1 MNFKEEKKQKG
12 VLTTAYTDFNKGM
25 NGYSFF
31 KVNDHSLSDD
41 LVQDTFI
48 KTWNYLVRGGKII
61 MMKSFLYHVL
71 NGLIIDEYRKKK
83 PMSLDTIIENG
94 YEPSDPESQIKMDI
108 FDGKIAVLLMEK
120 LPQKYKGV
128 MKMKFIQ
135 GLTLKEMSL
144 ISGQTKNTVAVQI
157 HRGIQ
162 MLKDLYDHK
171 PIVKK

>member
-1 MNFKEEKKQKG
+1 
-12 VLTTAYTDFNKGM
+12 M
-25 NGYSFF
+25 NGYSYF

-48 KTWNYLVRGGKII
+48 KTWGYLVRGGKII

-83 PMSLDTIIENG
+83 PMSLDVIIENG

-108 FDGKIAVLLMEK
+108 FDGKIAMHLMEK

-128 MKMKFIQ
+128 MKMKYIQ
-135 GLTLKEMSL
+135 GLTLKEMSQ

-157 HRGIQ
+157 HRGIE
-162 MLKDLYDHK
+162 MLKDHYDHK
-171 PIVKK
+171 PIVK